1 MFDKLKSYFSVLNMW
16 LLFAFSLFASG
27 QVLAA
32 DTTTTAGSVDFSSL
46 TSSVNFTSVVAVILT
61 IGAAA
66 VTVYLAMIGVRAVWR
81 QIKSI

>member
-16 LLFAFSLFASG
+16 FLFAFSLFSSG

-32 DTTTTAGSVDFSSL
+32 GTTTTAGSVDFSTLSN
-46 TSSVNFTSVVAVILT
+46 SVNFTSVVAVILT

-66 VTVYLAMIGVRAVWR
+66 VTVYLAMTGVRAVWR